1 MQGGDLTGFPVHDG
15 FRRLEEARARGLRL
29 VVVDPRRTEVAAH
42 ADLHLQLVPG
52 TDVALFAAMLRT
64 ILDEGLHDAAFC
76 RDWVDGLDDLR
87 AAVEPVTPDVAS
99 AITGVDASRIVEAA
113 RVFGRAR
120 RGMAKTGTGPD
131 MGPHA
136 NVAEHL
142 VQAMN
147 VVCGRFPRAG
157 DRYAGSGVLSGRRN
171 LHAQPFAPMRT
182 WERGFRSRFG
192 VGTLMGELPSPILP
206 EEILEDGPDRVR
218 ALVVSGGNP
227 AAAFPDQER
236 IVDALRHLDLLVTV
250 DPFPT
255 ETAQLAHYV
264 IAPTMAFE
272 RADDTRGYEHF
283 FSEPFAQST
292 PPILE
297 RPGDVIEDWEFFYEL
312 ASRMGLLLNIGARV
326 WEAGTPRPTSEE
338 MLRSFAPRA
347 QVPYDEVRAHP
358 HGAEFDVEPTIV
370 GPPAPDARGRFDLLP
385 PDVARRA
392 ARRARRATRSRTR
405 DDRDP
410 AVPARRATA
419 QGGDELARPPR
430 AHRLAVQPV
439 PRASRRPRR
448 DGRRRRRP
456 PRARVG
462 TRPDHR
468 GRRGRRHAAPGR
480 ALDHPLLRRAAG
492 RRRRPAS
499 VRLEPRP
506 PPQPHRAPPTREP
519 HALDERRPRVGAS
532 PACWRHQ
539 VGIWTTC

>member
-1 MQGGDLTGFPVHDG
+1 
-15 FRRLEEARARGLRL
+15 
-29 VVVDPRRTEVAAH
+29 
-42 ADLHLQLVPG
+42 
-52 TDVALFAAMLRT
+52 
-64 ILDEGLHDAAFC
+64 
-76 RDWVDGLDDLR
+76 
-87 AAVEPVTPDVAS
+87 
-99 AITGVDASRIVEAA
+99 
-113 RVFGRAR
+113 
-120 RGMAKTGTGPD
+120 
-131 MGPHA
+131 
-136 NVAEHL
+136 
-142 VQAMN
+142 MN

-292 PPILE
+292 QPILE

-385 PDVARRA
+385 ADVARELRDA
-392 ARRARRATRSRTR
+392 LGELRARAHATTATRPFLLVVRRRKEVMNSLGRR
-405 DDRDP
+405 VPIGSPYNPCHAHPDDLAALGAVDGDLLELASEHGRITAVAAADDTLRPGVLSITHCYGALPGDDDDP
-410 AVPARRATA
+410 RRFGSNPARLLSLTEHRQPVSLMPWMSAVPVSASVA
-419 QGGDELARPPR
+419 LAPV
-430 AHRLAVQPV
+430 LA
-439 PRASRRPRR
+439 S
-448 DGRRRRRP
+448 
-456 PRARVG
+456 
-462 TRPDHR
+462 TDHR
-468 GRRGRRHAAPGR
+468 NGGAIDAKT
-480 ALDHPLLRRAAG
+480 DE
-492 RRRRPAS
+492 AS
-499 VRLEPRP
+499 
-506 PPQPHRAPPTREP
+506 A
-519 HALDERRPRVGAS
+519 DGDGVG
-532 PACWRHQ
+532 
-539 VGIWTTC
+539 G